1 MVTADRLRRS
11 RYNRGMS
18 DDEKFRW
25 IWYMTIC
32 AVFIL
37 VTALSHTVFG
47 ERY

>member
-1 MVTADRLRRS
+1 
-11 RYNRGMS
+11 MS

-37 VTALSHTVFG
+37 VNALVAYRFWGAILSLY
-47 ERY
+47 RD